1 MVARTGLLPERYAHV
16 EPIARGGMGEIYR
29 ATDTE
34 LGRAVAVKVLTD
46 RYAEDVS
53 VRERFKREA
62 LAAARLSSSPNIVTI
77 YDVGE
82 WAGRPYIV
90 MECLG
95 GGSLEEVLRDSAGVA
110 PGRALAWL
118 EQTAAALDAAHAHG
132 VVHRDV
138 KPANLLLDAQGQ
150 VHVVDFGIASAAGLD
165 SLTLTGTVLGTAS
178 YLSPEQAQG
187 GRASAASDCYSL
199 AVVAFELLT
208 GRRPFEG
215 ATAAAEAAAHVSGRV
230 PSVRT
235 FEPSLPAA
243 LDDVFARALAK
254 DPARRFAS
262 CSDFVAALRA
272 AFDRDAGATGVIAP
286 ARIVRPRRRGPVL
299 AALALAALLAL
310 GGWLAASRLAG
321 GGRHAG
327 APVVRTVTQRGTT
340 VRETVTAP
348 APTTAASPPATP
360 AGQSGDALNA
370 QGYDLMKRGD
380 YADALPLLEQ
390 AVQKLQ
396 GQTADVSDGYANYNL
411 GVTLIALH
419 RCADAMTYLQ
429 AARQIEPGRH
439 EVQDAMKI
447 ARRCS

>member
-1 MVARTGLLPERYAHV
+1 MAARTGLLPERYAHV
-16 EPIARGGMGEIYR
+16 EPLARGGMGEIYR

-34 LGRAVAVKVLTD
+34 LGRTVAVKLLAD
-46 RYAEDVS
+46 RYAGDLS
-53 VRERFKREA
+53 VRARFKREA

-95 GGSLEEVLRDSAGVA
+95 GGSLEKVLRDAAGGE
-110 PGRALAWL
+110 PGRALTWL
-118 EQTAAALDAAHAHG
+118 EQAAAALDAAHAHG

-138 KPANLLLDAQGQ
+138 KPANLLLDGQGR
-150 VHVVDFGIASAAGLD
+150 VHVADFGIASAAGLD

-187 GRASAASDCYSL
+187 GRASPAGDCYSL

-230 PSVRT
+230 PSART
-235 FEPSLPAA
+235 FDPSLPAE
-243 LDDVFARALAK
+243 LDAVFARALAK
-254 DPARRFAS
+254 DPARRFAT
-262 CSDFVAALRA
+262 CSELVAALRA
-272 AFDRDAGATGVIAP
+272 AFDRKAGTTGIVVAP
-286 ARIVRPRRRGPVL
+286 PRIVRRRRRGPLL

-310 GGWLAASRLAG
+310 GGWLAASLLAG
-321 GGRHAG
+321 GGRRAG

-340 VRETVTAP
+340 VHETVTAP
-348 APTTAASPPATP
+348 APTTAATPPPA
-360 AGQSGDALNA
+360 AQSGDALNA
-370 QGYDLMKRGD
+370 RGYDLMKRGD
-380 YADALPLLEQ
+380 YAGALPLLEQ

-396 GQTADVSDGYANYNL
+396 GQTTDPSDGYANYNL
-411 GVTLIALH
+411 GVTLINLH

-429 AARQIEPGRH
+429 AAREIEPSRH

-447 ARRCS
+447 ARRC